1 MNRAERRRA
10 KRTAEK
16 PKTYV
21 LTDDQIQ
28 QIKFEAM
35 EYAFRMLLAVPSLV
49 LHDKFGFGRIRLDR
63 FNYYA
68 LSWLKSVQ
76 KGEVSLETVMTLC
89 KEEAGYDVIKE
100 D

>member
-21 LTDDQIQ
+21 LTQDQIDQ
-28 QIKFEAM
+28 MKAEATA
-35 EYAFRMLLAVPSLV
+35 EAFKMLLSIPVIV

-63 FNYYA
+63 FIHYA
-68 LSWLKSVQ
+68 LGWATDVQNGVVTLK
-76 KGEVSLETVMTLC
+76 EVMDLC
-89 KEEAGYDVIKE
+89 E
-100 D
+100 DEIGLKIMEK

>member
-16 PKTYV
+16 KRTYV
-21 LTDDQIQ
+21 LTDDQIRQ
-28 QIKFEAM
+28 LKFEAVK
-35 EYAFRMLLAVPSLV
+35 EAFTMLLAIPSLV

-68 LSWLKSVQ
+68 LSWAKSVQ
-76 KGEVSLETVMTLC
+76 NGEVSLDAVLELC
-89 KEEAGYDVIKE
+89 EKEAGYIIKKG